1 MLTGSI
7 VFKCKFMNLSNRL
20 SAVTQVVSAYR
31 AGHTFTR
38 TSTPFPPRTTVGS
51 LVSPPLP
58 RPCRWLP
65 AVLVAL
71 VLVGFAPLKAVAQT
85 PQTVLSNSPLIPDVD
100 GNGPDLVAGDS
111 FRLLFLT
118 GTSRDGSH
126 RGAGFSDYDA
136 HVILRAENSRRAEIS
151 GFFTEFRA
159 LVSVEVNRN
168 DDARD
173 FTVSNGTGI
182 PIYWLF
188 GTKIANDYDDF
199 YDGSW
204 ESRVATDENGDVV
217 SNPSLVWTG
226 SNQGGG
232 RAMEAVVPNPGQEVN
247 FDQFFDRT
255 LGTPNPR
262 VGNLGVAGQEISSG
276 ENRPNTEEYPLY
288 AMSPVINIIAVPSL
302 SALVLSGNPP
312 SFPAFSPATTD
323 YDASVP
329 NDVTS
334 ITLIPT
340 SNNNATVTIG
350 APTLQNVTIASG
362 ASVTIPLNE
371 GLTVITIVV
380 TVIAFDGV
388 AYSTTYTV
396 RVTRL
401 APPPPPPLERQ
412 LFADSLLAPLEL
424 TIGEQFRLLFVGGA
438 SNFTNN
444 NLSHYNGIVIGSAA
458 GGHAGI
464 HAFAD
469 QFRAL
474 ISNATVDARDNTDTR
489 DTGVPIYWLGG
500 DKVADNYD
508 DFYNGSWDS
517 HTARNPLGNP
527 VQVNGLTILT
537 GSLVNGVGQPNTRI
551 GNRRDGVRIGR
562 LDQGVGNE
570 IDSVSTHD
578 NSARPLYGL
587 SPVLTLFALGPQPP
601 MVQYPIPDRSAIAR
615 ESFSYTF
622 PANSFYDI
630 NMDELTYS
638 VAAPGWLT
646 FDAATRT
653 VRGTPPSAAVAQS
666 PISITVIA
674 SDGDPTTAD
683 VSDTFLLSVNP
694 NNPAPPANVRAVADD
709 GSITVSWDQLVEDGG
724 IPVTLFEAQV
734 TRRFDNDTSTCMI
747 ADDPG
752 ATSCTI
758 TNLENGVEYSGIRVR
773 AFTNP
778 GTPLSRQSL
787 TLRDDIVV
795 TPLAATTS
803 VPPPDAFITTWR
815 IDDIND
821 RTITIPIHSGS
832 TYAYTVDWGD
842 DTADPTTY
850 DGPAT
855 HTYASVSN
863 RNYVVTIR
871 GLFPRINFN
880 NSGDKDKIRTIRQWG
895 TNVWSSMAG
904 SFTGCTN
911 LTIEATA
918 GQPNLSAVTEMQ
930 SMFRDATSFNQPI
943 SDWDVGGV
951 TNMQHMFRGA
961 TSFNQPL
968 GGWNV
973 INVTNMQSMFRGATS
988 FNQPL
993 GWDVSSVI
1001 NMSGMFQDATSFDQ
1015 DLGAWDVSNVADME
1029 NMFNGG
1035 TLSTANYDSLLT
1047 GWSMVEDGVD
1057 FDAGFSQYC
1066 ATLARERLEGEN
1078 WKITDGGRAMIC
1090 PPEASAF
1097 VTTWSVQANQT
1108 IIIPTNSEFTY
1119 NYAVDWGDGSEEF
1132 DQEGDAS
1139 HFYTAAGT
1147 YTIAITG
1154 TFPQFDFNSGGDR
1167 LAIRTIEQ
1175 WGDIAWGS
1183 MQNSF
1188 ISAAHL
1194 TIAANSGRPDL
1205 SAVTSMRSMFQG
1217 ASNLNQPIGHWDV
1230 SNVTN
1235 MANMFQNASAFNQPI
1250 GGWDVSS
1257 VTNTSRM
1264 FNGARRFNQDLGAW
1278 NVGSVTDMTAMFYN
1292 VTAFDQDLGA
1302 WDVGS
1307 VTNMAEMFDGD
1318 PDGVT
1323 LSRENYDSLLAGWSE
1338 IDMDAGE
1345 SALQMTVTFS
1355 AGDSKYCNQEA
1366 KDILLALGWRISD
1379 GDIDTDGNCA
1389 LRFAAGTSIA
1399 NQVYPV
1405 DTVIT
1410 LVLPFAVGG
1419 VVPITYSL
1427 GPLPPGLSFRA
1438 PTGDTAPLLIGAPSA
1453 IMSASPVTYTAI
1465 ADNGE
1470 TATLTFMITVVRA
1483 LPPATLTLDVVSG
1496 VDLNLKFPVITADGK
1511 IYYYLDAD
1519 NSGEGDSPDLLNHAV
1534 LDNLLNNG
1542 VDTEDTKEGVHDGS
1556 DDARS
1561 VIVGAYTL
1569 ILPTLAELRTLR
1581 TDQSNTYPFNWG
1593 NGFYRS
1599 ATRASVGNLTNRHR
1613 IYDLGAAS
1621 ERVVN
1626 DDSTE
1631 AYVAFQVLSSVPIS
1645 FQQSEYVI
1653 SEGATRTIT
1662 LVAEQPPVVET
1673 RIRLI
1678 SLSETVSNTEHQLST
1693 TFITFNPGQNEAS
1706 FEVSIFDDNV
1716 FQETRELFL
1725 SILALNNRAT
1735 RGAMPDATISV
1746 ENDDVQIRLTT
1757 VRGGNSLMGTEGS
1770 RSSAMLRL
1778 HIDPSVNRE
1787 LSVNLLYTGDV
1798 GALTGAFSS
1807 VDTPEISTVITVLAG
1822 TEVHNFDVTI
1832 KDDQIAA
1839 ESTRTATILL
1849 EPGPGYLVSDTD
1861 STVKLVV
1868 IDDDVARVSFSRSTG
1883 TVTEGEPIELIIT
1896 QDLITDIAT
1905 SVNITFTP
1913 TGNFFE
1919 TTPITTQVDFPAGGV
1934 VMSTSRIVIPT
1945 VNDAD
1950 VEADGSLRANI
1961 MIIPG
1966 SPLQLGTRYERT
1978 VTILNDDVPAISFQ
1992 QGAYTISEGTT
2003 GTITL
2008 VADQT
2013 PVVEARIRLTTDL
2026 ITISNDEYRLST
2038 TIVVFKPGQSEAS
2051 FEVSTSA
2058 REGFQATR
2066 ELRLSFE
2073 LDTDTATRG
2082 AFSETVI
2089 SVKDN
2094 SALTASLEIVGG
2106 DPRLEEGDDSAT
2118 LRVTLDRSFDQAY
2131 DHTDRN
2137 HRYSDPGSE

>member
-20 SAVTQVVSAYR
+20 SAVTQVVSAYC

-51 LVSPPLP
+51 LVNPPLP

-85 PQTVLSNSPLIPDVD
+85 PQTVLSNSSLIPDVD
-100 GNGPDLVAGDS
+100 GTAGPDLVAGDS

-118 GTSRDGSH
+118 GTSIDGDD
-126 RGAGFSDYDA
+126 RGAGVPTSYGT
-136 HVILRAENSRRAEIS
+136 HVLRAALGGHAEIF
-151 GFFTEFRA
+151 GFFAEFRE
-159 LVSVEVNRN
+159 LVSVEVNQN

-173 FTVSNGTGI
+173 RTVTNGVGIGI

-188 GTKIANDYDDF
+188 GARIADNYNDF

-204 ESRVATDENGDVV
+204 ASRVATDENGDVV
-217 SNPSLVWTG
+217 SNPSFVWTG

-232 RAMEAVVPNPGQEVN
+232 RAIEAVVPNPGQEVN

-262 VGNLGVAGQEISSG
+262 VGRLDIANQEISSG
-276 ENRPNTEEYPLY
+276 ENRPNTDMYPLY
-288 AMSPVINIIAVPSL
+288 GMSPVINIIAVPSL
-302 SALVLSGNPP
+302 SALALSGNPRT
-312 SFPAFSPATTD
+312 FPAFNPATTD

-350 APTLQNVTIASG
+350 APTLQNATIASG

-412 LFADSLLAPLEL
+412 LFADSLLAPPGL

-489 DTGVPIYWLGG
+489 SGDVPIYWLGG

-551 GNRRDGVRIGR
+551 GNRRAGVRIGR

-601 MVQYPIPDRSAIAR
+601 MVQYPIPDRSATAR
-615 ESFSYTF
+615 VPFSYTF

-646 FDAATRT
+646 FDTAIRT
-653 VRGTPPSAAVAQS
+653 VRGTPPSAAVVQS

-683 VSDTFLLSVNP
+683 VSDTFLLTVNP
-694 NNPAPPANVRAVADD
+694 NNPVPPANVRAVAGD
-709 GSITVSWDQLVEDGG
+709 GRITVSWDQLVEDGG

-758 TNLENGVEYSGIRVR
+758 TNLANGVEYSGIRVR

-778 GTPLSRQSL
+778 GTPLELESS

-871 GLFPRINFN
+871 GFFPRINFN

-951 TNMQHMFRGA
+951 TNMQSMFRGA

-1001 NMSGMFQDATSFDQ
+1001 NMSGMFQDATSFNQ
-1015 DLGAWDVSNVADME
+1015 DLGAWDVGKVANME

-1035 TLSTANYDSLLT
+1035 TLSTANYDSLLI
-1047 GWSMVEDGVD
+1047 GWSMVEDGEAELQDGV
-1057 FDAGFSQYC
+1057 FFNAGFSQYC
-1066 ATLARERLEGEN
+1066 ATLAREQLKKENLWQIEDGE
-1078 WKITDGGRAMIC
+1078 RAMIC
-1090 PPEASAF
+1090 PLEASAF

-1132 DQEGDAS
+1132 NQEGDAS

-1154 TFPQFDFNSGGDR
+1154 IFPQFDFNSGGDR

-1188 ISAAHL
+1188 AGAANL
-1194 TIAANSGRPDL
+1194 TIAANAGRPDL
-1205 SAVTSMRSMFQG
+1205 SAVTSMQSMFRG
-1217 ASNLNQPIGHWDV
+1217 VLFNSPIGHWDV

-1235 MANMFQNASAFNQPI
+1235 MANMFQNARFFNQPL
-1250 GGWDVSS
+1250 GVWDVSS
-1257 VTNTSRM
+1257 VTDTNRM
-1264 FNGARRFNQDLGAW
+1264 FNGASRFN
-1278 NVGSVTDMTAMFYN
+1278 
-1292 VTAFDQDLGA
+1292 QDLGA

-1307 VTNMAEMFDGD
+1307 VTDMTAMFNDVIDFDQDLGEWDVGSVTNMTAMFN
-1318 PDGVT
+1318 GVT
-1323 LSRENYDSLLAGWSE
+1323 LSHENYDSLLAGWSE
-1338 IDMDAGE
+1338 IDMAAGE
-1345 SALQMTVTFS
+1345 SALQTTVTFS
-1355 AGDSKYCNQEA
+1355 AGTSKYCNQEA
-1366 KDILLALGWRISD
+1366 KDVLLALGWRISD

-1427 GPLPPGLSFRA
+1427 GPLPLPPGLSFRA

-1581 TDQSNTYPFNWG
+1581 TDQDDTYPFNWG

-1653 SEGATRTIT
+1653 SEGTTRTIT

-1693 TFITFNPGQNEAS
+1693 TFITFNPGQTEAS
-1706 FEVSIFDDNV
+1706 FEVSISDDSI

-1770 RSSAMLRL
+1770 RPSAMLRL

-1787 LSVNLLYTGDV
+1787 LSVNLRYTDDV

-1807 VDTPEISTVITVLAG
+1807 VDTPDISTVITVLAG
-1822 TEVHNFDVTI
+1822 TEVH
-1832 KDDQIAA
+1832 
-1839 ESTRTATILL
+1839 
-1849 EPGPGYLVSDTD
+1849 
-1861 STVKLVV
+1861 
-1868 IDDDVARVSFSRSTG
+1868 
-1883 TVTEGEPIELIIT
+1883 
-1896 QDLITDIAT
+1896 
-1905 SVNITFTP
+1905 
-1913 TGNFFE
+1913 
-1919 TTPITTQVDFPAGGV
+1919 
-1934 VMSTSRIVIPT
+1934 
-1945 VNDAD
+1945 
-1950 VEADGSLRANI
+1950 
-1961 MIIPG
+1961 
-1966 SPLQLGTRYERT
+1966 PL
-1978 VTILNDDVPAISFQ
+1978 
-1992 QGAYTISEGTT
+1992 
-2003 GTITL
+2003 
-2008 VADQT
+2008 
-2013 PVVEARIRLTTDL
+2013 
-2026 ITISNDEYRLST
+2026 
-2038 TIVVFKPGQSEAS
+2038 
-2051 FEVSTSA
+2051 
-2058 REGFQATR
+2058 
-2066 ELRLSFE
+2066 
-2073 LDTDTATRG
+2073 
-2082 AFSETVI
+2082 
-2089 SVKDN
+2089 
-2094 SALTASLEIVGG
+2094 
-2106 DPRLEEGDDSAT
+2106 
-2118 LRVTLDRSFDQAY
+2118 
-2131 DHTDRN
+2131 
-2137 HRYSDPGSE
+2137 